1 MCNRAPP
8 QGEYVLVLDCDMIV
22 HPDFLQCTVGHFYT
36 LGGEQG
42 KWVPKEKAAFLQTAQ
57 VGLMCTQLGPGI

>member
-1 MCNRAPP
+1 M
-8 QGEYVLVLDCDMIV
+8 LDCDMIV